1 MNSADNEIPIFPT
14 SINICIQY
22 QFSFT
27 CKSFILEKEGLRK
40 SLSESNIIY
49 WLCMCCENNIFWYY
63 NKISEIFSI

>member
-49 WLCMCCENNIFWYY
+49 
-63 NKISEIFSI
+63 